1 MSGTVTVRGMLS
13 GDWGRPLREVTL
25 EQRVDQNS
33 ALEDAATGRASEAPG
48 RVWKVL
54 QVHRLR
60 AGRDPEVCDH

>member
-48 RVWKVL
+48 EGL
-54 QVHRLR
+54 EGA
-60 AGRDPEVCDH
+60 AGAQAQSWEGS